1 MYSSGRQRYRPT
13 TSLRRS
19 TSKPNLSFSTIT
31 EECVPK
37 DIHFPDDEEKRERT
51 QRLRKLQ
58 RLRERRYRDF
68 KGLSRSG
75 VTDDYESRF
84 ANDLEEFRSIKTGNV
99 PTGDDAL
106 SKNQQFEHK
115 FSRFQSKDIY
125 STLPARIGARKFID
139 NSSKDPILSPTGSV
153 SSTATVDERFMYGS
167 RFENE
172 DYDYSWRPR
181 QRTYSLS
188 TASNYDYDS
197 SMYSHLNEDGLD
209 DGPFDDTTSEYDYG
223 YSSIHGLKRSFS
235 TCVTPHKYSGMM
247 TPVAMSTEAAATA
260 DRLDQIK
267 ERLYNLQA
275 MRKERESA
283 EKPNCERS
291 SLSYNKE
298 VNNEQISTSISNYQT
313 SESRYQSLNIPQD
326 NNNNSSRPLWSQRID
341 LLMSSQKQNDT
352 QHDQNFN
359 QEAYTSMNEATSNVK
374 IVDGS
379 EPVPTDI
386 SFDQE
391 SFYSFEAG
399 EDDIA
404 NIKSINK
411 STGATETE
419 YDYTDCVD
427 PGSVQISLESYNDN
441 KFLGFEGTQSLE
453 SSVTSHTVK
462 PIQLTQ
468 RKTPAQSHSKQNYLS
483 KAVAPEV
490 HSLPKTSNLGSE
502 MQNYKDLS
510 RDELLLEIARL
521 KLANI
526 ERDPPNTESIA
537 HTKTVETESQ
547 VKFLPDD
554 KANINITKLKSVEVG
569 SKISSDNIRYQDP
582 YNASVSINNAVD
594 ESVSIT
600 AKDSKLSDSKTPSE
614 SEEEILSEFE
624 QEMQSES
631 DEQPQSHSHIV
642 DREENFINEK
652 EKCQIEHSMYFK
664 SVTVEKPSVETSEN
678 IAHKITEDKLQK
690 QYSPVIK
697 ETFEKKQNFSE
708 ENLEIASLKDLQ
720 NNNFSLETPA
730 TQTQVSWN
738 FSETSNSENISSD
751 SLAGSHQ
758 ESLTKFDT
766 TFDNSNNLTDTFSKE
781 TNSVELI
788 SQTQSA
794 PYQAPKEITVNES
807 DFHENSLTS
816 RKDEMLETKK
826 LSVDVTITP
835 NNDNISKT
843 KSPEKCNSIA
853 YSSTE
858 NEVEMPRVL
867 ASSPLFVPSQDT
879 SYTFMNKTTV
889 KDNTD
894 SPSCLNELKTN
905 QMNETLTC
913 KPLDMQN
920 YVDAN
925 MNIKEG
931 VDSTKLKAI
940 EIPIKDK
947 GIETFNE
954 EGVDS
959 TKLKAIEIPIKDK
972 GIETFNEEGVD
983 STKLKAIEIP
993 IKDKGIETFNEEGVD
1008 STKLKAIEIPIKDK
1022 GIETFNEEGV
1032 DSTKL
1037 KAIEIPIK
1045 DKGIETF
1052 NEEGVDSTKLKAI
1065 EIPIKDKGIET
1076 FNEEGVDSTKLKAIE
1091 IPIKDKGIET
1101 FNEEGVDSTKLKAI
1115 EIPIKDKGIETF
1127 NDKDLSEIPT
1137 DSKNDTKYF
1146 QTELSTT
1153 HSPAKGGENS
1163 ESYVLKTTKE
1173 VVVDQE
1179 QGAAIHERFSE
1190 DQQESKGKSE
1200 FIQDCPPKS
1209 VIMPHV
1215 TENSKIIIS
1224 TTKSSEPL
1232 YTSSLSVSLPNSP
1245 SQLTKDNVDA
1255 EPKTETVNL
1264 MEHSVETQPSL
1275 NGFSTTSNSASI
1287 YLVPNKKYIS
1297 TTTSV
1302 QNQFN
1307 SDIDG
1312 KSDAK
1317 MFDLTTL
1324 EATPEIKSPEI
1335 NFENNL
1341 KASKADSSFMQVVK
1355 TDANDSSVT
1364 YQKETSEKPRAFAI
1378 GLDAL
1383 QSKSEDRLNISE
1395 QPIHS
1400 NNQTSESL
1408 NISPQTTLSERE
1420 LDKETTAEVANL
1432 KVYNEKEEEG
1442 PNEIFEGPSMIST
1455 KLPISSNNTPE
1466 LTESSF
1472 ELCHQENV
1480 SMKLSPENNSELPN
1494 YSISSYQTA
1503 LPQSS
1508 VTENNSLS
1516 SPSKIVSVESTS
1528 YVQPNFYKD
1537 KEDSPILLMKDVP
1550 SFDLKDS
1557 SELKSPKCE
1566 VNADVKDLSTEN
1578 NNLNS
1583 FSTLSPSQS
1592 NYSNTVNREFSH
1604 ESYAS
1609 SDMQTQNFT
1618 TITPKSILVT
1628 ASPKETTNLPKSP
1641 SINIRKEIFGEEINT
1656 FDTTFMKPNKSALK
1670 LVAPDSGTLIKTKYE
1685 TEGERIQ
1692 SMIPRSPGKR
1702 KDYETKQFSDNT
1714 EFPAKSDTSS
1724 KDFPDSSFQT
1734 ISDPQVVI
1742 SAKAKTV
1749 EIEKPE
1755 SQPDIQYLAT
1765 TSLDSMSTIQYGA
1778 NSNIENVGQHTSEIS
1793 MELSKNTAFS
1803 LERNNSDIN
1812 SSESDTRYLHGSSQE
1827 AIAFDG
1833 SKHGKPHQT
1842 DTLNDNENKDFSLIL
1857 PKTQST
1863 QPSSPNMQKLE
1874 SSADTIPLA
1883 SNKDHYEIKAP
1894 EHIKQKANANENRP
1908 TEQWSYEET
1917 PPTFSKSNSLPRKKK
1932 KPSKTP
1938 DSPQSSEK
1946 ANISAE
1952 DDGNVNKKSSQ
1963 KKWKSV
1969 ELLQKGNQKK
1979 PEVPP
1984 KSSGP
1989 GLVKSTSMKFL
2000 AKFQSKSKKQKS
2012 SEEPT
2017 DLLHPTLKKGQSE
2030 YSVLNSDPSYQQDE
2044 FLGSDPAQRTRHYKT
2059 LPHKKKENSENA
2071 PVQYKSLK
2079 KDVGSKSKKEI
2090 DSLVSPFNKPLP
2102 KQDEDMFIDDR
2113 QSFNQWDPSPLFMD
2127 LYNIH
2132 LVPDDTQDFSS
2143 DFIGMEGV
2151 MEKLPMNKKK
2161 STLLKTWKR
2170 RYFMAKNGW
2179 LVYYD
2184 NCGDQQ
2190 PSDEILL
2197 MGGTIT
2203 VMGNNVIGIDDGRG
2217 HYLMVRCPSSKEY
2230 DQWLAALQSQTVDN
2244 LKANYIQPLVDAP
2257 KSSYKN
2263 ILIVEMGSMSVR
2275 AGILKENVTLP
2286 QIFFPSVVAVNYSEK
2301 KHFVGFEAYK
2311 PKNRLSSKIMHVFG
2325 LSDKV
2330 DKFKIEYE
2338 IFPSVFSAI
2347 FQDLKIKPPDY
2358 QVMLVMPL
2366 NISKKDKENIMKILM
2381 NRFHVQGVC
2390 MVTQAI
2396 TALYSYKSKSGIM
2409 VDIGE
2414 RLEVIPIYDGFAI
2427 EGGQSVQSYGA
2438 GKIRQSLR
2446 SGLAKHNFPLYS
2458 PLEQILIRYI
2468 MEQTCYVSKN
2478 YEEEIQKYMQQPEKF
2493 LSSVYLN
2500 KYDIPKDTYSTIS
2513 HDISCFA
2520 SPEGF
2525 FNTDLWGMDYPT
2537 VQALVLKAINACP
2550 MDNRRHMCRAIY
2562 LSGGVTMI
2570 PGFAARLEKEVQKL
2584 VNPSLLVQVHS
2595 SPQRYH
2601 AAYIGACILSA
2612 LPEFQNHC
2620 ILANEWKRDGTRA
2633 FQKWIY

>member
-19 TSKPNLSFSTIT
+19 SSKPNLSFSTIT

-58 RLRERRYRDF
+58 RLRERRCRDF

-75 VTDDYESRF
+75 VTDDYEIRF
-84 ANDLEEFRSIKTGNV
+84 ASDLEEFRSIKSGNV
-99 PTGDDAL
+99 HTGGDAL

-115 FSRFQSKDIY
+115 FSKFQSRDIY
-125 STLPARIGARKFID
+125 NTLPSRLGAKKFMD
-139 NSSKDPILSPTGSV
+139 NSSFSDYKKDPALSPTGSV
-153 SSTATVDERFMYGS
+153 SSSVTVDDRFMYGS

-172 DYDYSWRPR
+172 ENEYSWRPR
-181 QRTYSLS
+181 HRTYSFS
-188 TASNYDYDS
+188 SNYDYDS
-197 SMYSHLNEDGLD
+197 SMYGNLNEDGLD
-209 DGPFDDTTSEYDYG
+209 DGLFDDTTSEYDFG

-235 TCVTPHKYSGMM
+235 TCITPQKYSGMM
-247 TPVAMSTEAAATA
+247 TPVAMSSEAAATA

-275 MRKERESA
+275 MRKERESS
-283 EKPNCERS
+283 EKSHHEINK
-291 SLSYNKE
+291 LSYNK
-298 VNNEQISTSISNYQT
+298 VNNEQFSTSVSNYQT
-313 SESRYQSLNIPQD
+313 SESKYQSLNIPQD
-326 NNNNSSRPLWSQRID
+326 NNNNNNSSRPLWSQRID

-352 QHDQNFN
+352 QHEQNLN
-359 QEAYTSMNEATSNVK
+359 QESYTSINEATSNVK

-399 EDDIA
+399 EDDSSIA

-411 STGATETE
+411 STEATEME

-427 PGSVQISLESYNDN
+427 PGSVQISLENYNDN
-441 KFLGFEGTQSLE
+441 KFLGFEGTQILE

-468 RKTPAQSHSKQNYLS
+468 RKTHTQSHSKQNYLS
-483 KAVAPEV
+483 IAVTPEV
-490 HSLPKTSNLGSE
+490 QSLPKTSHLSTE

-526 ERDPPNTESIA
+526 ERDTPNTESIA
-537 HTKTVETESQ
+537 NTETVETESQ

-569 SKISSDNIRYQDP
+569 SKISSDNIQYQDP
-582 YNASVSINNAVD
+582 YNASVSINNVVD
-594 ESVSIT
+594 KSVSIT
-600 AKDSKLSDSKTPSE
+600 AKDSKLPEEKTPSE

-624 QEMQSES
+624 KEMQSES
-631 DEQPQSHSHIV
+631 HEQPQSDSHIV
-642 DREENFINEK
+642 DREENFINKK
-652 EKCQIEHSMYFK
+652 EKRQIEHPMYFK
-664 SVTVEKPSVETSEN
+664 SVTVEKPSVETSEK

-697 ETFEKKQNFSE
+697 ETFEKKQDFSE
-708 ENLEIASLKDLQ
+708 ENLKMTSLKDLQ
-720 NNNFSLETPA
+720 NNNSSLESCSLETPA

-738 FSETSNSENISSD
+738 FSETSNSENINSD

-758 ESLTKFDT
+758 ESLTKFDS

-781 TNSVELI
+781 TTSVELT
-788 SQTQSA
+788 SQTYTQSV

-826 LSVDVTITP
+826 LLVDVTITP

-858 NEVEMPRVL
+858 NEVEMPRAL

-879 SYTFMNKTTV
+879 SHTIMNKTTV

-894 SPSCLNELKTN
+894 SPFFLNELKTN

-913 KPLDMQN
+913 KPLDTQN
-920 YVDAN
+920 YVDADT
-925 MNIKEG
+925 NIK
-931 VDSTKLKAI
+931 K
-940 EIPIKDK
+940 
-947 GIETFNE
+947 
-954 EGVDS
+954 
-959 TKLKAIEIPIKDK
+959 
-972 GIETFNEEGVD
+972 
-983 STKLKAIEIP
+983 
-993 IKDKGIETFNEEGVD
+993 
-1008 STKLKAIEIPIKDK
+1008 
-1022 GIETFNEEGV
+1022 
-1032 DSTKL
+1032 
-1037 KAIEIPIK
+1037 
-1045 DKGIETF
+1045 
-1052 NEEGVDSTKLKAI
+1052 
-1065 EIPIKDKGIET
+1065 
-1076 FNEEGVDSTKLKAIE
+1076 
-1091 IPIKDKGIET
+1091 
-1101 FNEEGVDSTKLKAI
+1101 GVDSTKLKAI

-1137 DSKNDTKYF
+1137 DSKNDSKYF

-1153 HSPAKGGENS
+1153 HSPAKGDENS

-1173 VVVDQE
+1173 VVVDRE

-1209 VIMPHV
+1209 IIMPHV

-1232 YTSSLSVSLPNSP
+1232 YTSSFSVSLPNSP

-1275 NGFSTTSNSASI
+1275 NGVSTTSNSASI
-1287 YLVPNKKYIS
+1287 YLVPNKKYLS

-1324 EATPEIKSPEI
+1324 EVTPEIKSPEI

-1341 KASKADSSFMQVVK
+1341 KASKAESSFMQVVE

-1364 YQKETSEKPRAFAI
+1364 YQKETSEKPSAFTI

-1383 QSKSEDRLNISE
+1383 QSKSEDRLNITE

-1400 NNQTSESL
+1400 NNQTTESL
-1408 NISPQTTLSERE
+1408 SISPQTTLSGHE
-1420 LDKETTAEVANL
+1420 LDKETPAEVANL
-1432 KVYNEKEEEG
+1432 KVYNKKDQEG
-1442 PNEIFEGPSMIST
+1442 PNEIFEEPSMISA
-1455 KLPISSNNTPE
+1455 KLPINTPELPNNTPE

-1480 SMKLSPENNSELPN
+1480 SMKLSPENNSKLPN
-1494 YSISSYQTA
+1494 YSVSSYQTA

-1516 SPSKIVSVESTS
+1516 SPSKIVSVEPTN

-1537 KEDSPILLMKDVP
+1537 KDDSPILLMKDVP

-1566 VNADVKDLSTEN
+1566 VNDDAKDLSIEN

-1592 NYSNTVNREFSH
+1592 NYSNTVSREFSH

-1609 SDMQTQNFT
+1609 SDMLTQNFT
-1618 TITPKSILVT
+1618 TVTPKSILVT
-1628 ASPKETTNLPKSP
+1628 NSPKETTNLQQSP
-1641 SINIRKEIFGEEINT
+1641 SINVRKQIFGEEIST

-1692 SMIPRSPGKR
+1692 SIIPRSPGK

-1714 EFPAKSDTSS
+1714 EYAKSDTSS
-1724 KDFPDSSFQT
+1724 KDFPDSSFQIT
-1734 ISDPQVVI
+1734 SDSQVVV
-1742 SAKAKTV
+1742 SAKPKTV
-1749 EIEKPE
+1749 EIEKPV

-1778 NSNIENVGQHTSEIS
+1778 NSNIENVDQPTSEIS
-1793 MELSKNTAFS
+1793 MELSKNTAFP

-1812 SSESDTRYLHGSSQE
+1812 SSESNTRYLHESSQE
-1827 AIAFDG
+1827 AIALDE
-1833 SKHGKPHQT
+1833 SKNEKPHQMVS
-1842 DTLNDNENKDFSLIL
+1842 LNSNENKDFSLIL
-1857 PKTQST
+1857 PKTENT

-1894 EHIKQKANANENRP
+1894 EHIIQKTNPDENRP
-1908 TEQWSYEET
+1908 TEQWSYEGT
-1917 PPTFSKSNSLPRKKK
+1917 TPTFNKSNSLPRKKK

-1938 DSPQSSEK
+1938 DSPQSSER
-1946 ANISAE
+1946 AISAE

-1969 ELLQKGNQKK
+1969 EHLQKGNQKK

-2000 AKFQSKSKKQKS
+2000 AKFQSKSKRQKS

-2071 PVQYKSLK
+2071 P
-2079 KDVGSKSKKEI
+2079 DGRKSKKEI

-2102 KQDEDMFIDDR
+2102 KEDEDMFIEDK
-2113 QSFNQWDPSPLFMD
+2113 QSFNQWDPSALFTD

-2132 LVPDDTQDFSS
+2132 LVPDDTQDFST
-2143 DFIGMEGV
+2143 DFIEMEGV

-2197 MGGTIT
+2197 MGGNIT

-2217 HYLMVRCPSSKEY
+2217 HYLMVRCPSANEY

-2263 ILIVEMGSMSVR
+2263 VLIVEMGSMSVR

-2286 QIFFPSVVAVNYSEK
+2286 QIFFPSVVAVNHSEK

-2311 PKNRLSSKIMHVFG
+2311 PKNRLSSKIIHLFG

-2330 DKFKIEYE
+2330 NKFKIEYD
-2338 IFPSVFSAI
+2338 IFPSVFTAI

-2390 MVTQAI
+2390 MVTQAV

-2458 PLEQILIRYI
+2458 PLEQILVRYV

-2500 KYDIPKDTYSTIS
+2500 KYNIPKDTYSTIS

-2550 MDNRRHMCRAIY
+2550 VDNRRHMCRAIY

-2620 ILANEWKRDGTRA
+2620 ILANEWKREGTRA

>member
-925 MNIKEG
+925 MNIK
-931 VDSTKLKAI
+931 
-940 EIPIKDK
+940 
-947 GIETFNE
+947 
-954 EGVDS
+954 
-959 TKLKAIEIPIKDK
+959 
-972 GIETFNEEGVD
+972 
-983 STKLKAIEIP
+983 
-993 IKDKGIETFNEEGVD
+993 
-1008 STKLKAIEIPIKDK
+1008 
-1022 GIETFNEEGV
+1022 
-1032 DSTKL
+1032 
-1037 KAIEIPIK
+1037 
-1045 DKGIETF
+1045 
-1052 NEEGVDSTKLKAI
+1052 
-1065 EIPIKDKGIET
+1065 
-1076 FNEEGVDSTKLKAIE
+1076 
-1091 IPIKDKGIET
+1091 
-1101 FNEEGVDSTKLKAI
+1101 EGVDSTKLKAI

-2071 PVQYKSLK
+2071 PGLLRRFSYGSFQYKSLK